1 MFSVIYKV
9 QQKCF
14 GSIIFT
20 AYFEDLDEAKKFA
33 EDTVANIND
42 DFVLTKKSY
51 QDGSSL
57 HYWLGDFNEVT
68 LDDNSWITNFRTDGI
83 RLMPLDME
91 FETYDELQ
99 KFILYSQK
107 IAQS

>member
-1 MFSVIYKV
+1 MFSTIYKV
-9 QQKCF
+9 QQTCF

-42 DFVLTKKSY
+42 DFVLVKKSY
-51 QDGSSL
+51 PDGSFL
-57 HYWLGDFNEVT
+57 HYWLGYFNEVT
-68 LDDNSWITNFRTDGI
+68 LDDNSWITDFMTEGI
-83 RLMPLDME
+83 CLMPLNME
-91 FETYDELQ
+91 FETHDELQ
-99 KFILYSQK
+99 KFILHSQK